1 MSVPANG
8 EQVVARIG
16 FAQRWLDRA
25 KRQCTDGNL
34 PRSVLTLV
42 LADAE
47 VHHALEAAGG
57 PARAHTR
64 RMTPAAFILLGAVLV
79 SGLLL
84 ASRGPAVSGVVSS
97 PAPTLV
103 RLSSSSGT
111 LLEAW
116 GESIATSRSAPVST
130 AAGTDT
136 SRRASTTRYPAR
148 AATLS
153 DGAGLRPL
161 SSAGGMSPVGIGS
174 AHISM
179 TELIDL
185 VLTAERALRQEPAG
199 SSSP

>member
-1 MSVPANG
+1 MRVPANG

-57 PARAHTR
+57 PARAQTR
-64 RMTPAAFILLGAVLV
+64 RITPAAFMLVGAVLV
-79 SGLLL
+79 SALLL

-116 GESIATSRSAPVST
+116 GESTATSRSTPVSNP
-130 AAGTDT
+130 AGTRT
-136 SRRASTTRYPAR
+136 FMRPSSTPDPRQS
-148 AATLS
+148 ATPS
-153 DGAGLRPL
+153 
-161 SSAGGMSPVGIGS
+161 
-174 AHISM
+174 
-179 TELIDL
+179 E
-185 VLTAERALRQEPAG
+185 
-199 SSSP
+199 

>member
-1 MSVPANG
+1 MRVPANG

-57 PARAHTR
+57 PARAQTR
-64 RMTPAAFILLGAVLV
+64 RVTPAALMLLGAVLV
-79 SGLLL
+79 SAFLL
-84 ASRGPAVSGVVSS
+84 ASRWPAVSRGVPS

-116 GESIATSRSAPVST
+116 GQSAAPSRSSLVAP
-130 AAGTDT
+130 AAGTVT
-136 SRRASTTRYPAR
+136 
-148 AATLS
+148 
-153 DGAGLRPL
+153 
-161 SSAGGMSPVGIGS
+161 
-174 AHISM
+174 
-179 TELIDL
+179 
-185 VLTAERALRQEPAG
+185 
-199 SSSP
+199 